1 MYFPGVSKTK
11 TVELPVEAG
20 SRRLSVDLV
29 LSCEGLPDLP
39 CRLELPASTWL
50 VDAQADTETF
60 AELLMSGSLS
70 FMQSRQIQ
78 SEAST
83 KFEAIIAGIVGRLRL
98 ARVEVKDT
106 SASLFGQSSDGARLG
121 FLVKGVGSGLSLEGR
136 GEDKELLTGV
146 IEDIVKILES

>member
-1 MYFPGVSKTK
+1 M
-11 TVELPVEAG
+11 
-20 SRRLSVDLV
+20 
-29 LSCEGLPDLP
+29 LSCEGVPDYP
-39 CRLELPASTWL
+39 CRFELLSSSWL
-50 VDAQADTETF
+50 VDTQADTETF
-60 AELLMSGSLS
+60 AELLLSGSLS

-83 KFEAIIAGIVGRLRL
+83 NFEATIAAIVGRLRL

-121 FLVKGVGSGLSLEGR
+121 FLVKGVATGLSLEGR
-136 GEDKELLTGV
+136 GEDKELLAGV

>member
-1 MYFPGVSKTK
+1 M
-11 TVELPVEAG
+11 
-20 SRRLSVDLV
+20 
-29 LSCEGLPDLP
+29 LSCEGVPDYP
-39 CRLELPASTWL
+39 CHLELPASIWL
-50 VDAQADTETF
+50 VDTQADTETF
-60 AELLMSGSLS
+60 AELLLSGSLS

-78 SEAST
+78 REAST
-83 KFEAIIAGIVGRLRL
+83 NFEVIIAGIVGRLRL
-98 ARVEVKDT
+98 ARVEVKDS